1 MLRPSG
7 GEKCRLGWFLNCHV
21 LTRCVKV
28 TFFQGASLQP
38 VPPGAGKDKDW
49 RWINI
54 YEGELDVEQMASWIR
69 QAAALPGWRGF

>member
-1 MLRPSG
+1 M
-7 GEKCRLGWFLNCHV
+7 
-21 LTRCVKV
+21 KV

-54 YEGELDVEQMASWIR
+54 YEGELDVEQMEKWIR